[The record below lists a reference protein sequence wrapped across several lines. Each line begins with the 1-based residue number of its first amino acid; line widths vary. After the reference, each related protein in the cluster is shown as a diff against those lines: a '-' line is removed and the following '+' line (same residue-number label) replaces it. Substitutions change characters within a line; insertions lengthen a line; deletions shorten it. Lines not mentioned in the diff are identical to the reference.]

1 MLVSADEDLA
11 VHAAID
17 PVTFSRIEFV
27 EISSNFRLALNT
39 KAPPPWLTASQQRS
53 AITTTEDQFHH
64 RDAGAAIC
72 GYHLLRH
79 LRSNLR
85 AFNPPS

>member
-39 KAPPPWLTASQQRS
+39 KAPPL
-53 AITTTEDQFHH
+53 
-64 RDAGAAIC
+64 G
-72 GYHLLRH
+72 
-79 LRSNLR
+79 
-85 AFNPPS
+85 